1 MAAFIET
8 GIDYSRIDD
17 LPYMKRYIMMLNDD
31 LRYMFNNLDPAD
43 NFSEDGLTSYL
54 ELDEQISD
62 INLSLDK
69 LNMEFTDTKESVSSG
84 LSQMSDSISLYVE
97 TGDVTNQI
105 NLSDGIISIN
115 APRLHVTSENFT
127 VNDTQLM
134 ARGEIVATGGS
145 IGAFQLVKDASGKE
159 YLQGG
164 TGSKISSGQV
174 YGSKGEFGSL
184 ECTNGTVVMTND
196 TWYMWNC
203 RIQSSGLEFTGAF
216 EAGAMDI
223 ARYDA
228 ENDVYTAWYPLT
240 CHESIYADEIH
251 VGRNWDDSGQVR
263 CYSVYSYFEG
273 AEKPDP
279 YGDEFSDRRLKRNI
293 FGLSEQMAAGL
304 IEKIKPVSYRLI
316 GDDRDQL
323 GVIAQDLQEACE
335 EIGEDFGLISSCD
348 GYMTVGYTRLIP
360 VIAAALR
367 WTREEIDKWQ
377 STKAG

>member
-17 LPYMKRYIMMLNDD
+17 LPYMKRYIMMLNGD
-31 LRYMFNNLDPAD
+31 LRYMFNNLDPKD
-43 NFSEDGLTSYL
+43 NFSEEGLRSYQ
-54 ELDEQISD
+54 ELDGQISD
-62 INLSLDK
+62 ISLSLNQ
-69 LNMEFTDTKESVSSG
+69 LNTEFTDAQKSVSSG
-84 LSQMSDSISLYVE
+84 LSQMSNSISLYVE

-105 NLSDGIISIN
+105 NLSDGTISIN
-115 APRLHVTSENFT
+115 ASRLHVTSDNFT
-127 VNDTQLM
+127 VNDTQLK
-134 ARGEIVATGGS
+134 AKGEIVATGGS
-145 IGAFQLVKDASGKE
+145 IGAFQLVKDSSGKE
-159 YLQGG
+159 YLKGG
-164 TGSKISSGQV
+164 TGSQISSGQV
-174 YGSKGEFGSL
+174 YGSTGDFGSL

-203 RIQSSGLEFTGAF
+203 RIQSDGLEISGAF

-228 ENDVYTAWYPLT
+228 ENDRYTAWYPLT
-240 CHESIYADEIH
+240 CREAIYADEIH

-293 FGLSEQMAAGL
+293 QRFTDSMAMRM

-316 GDDRDQL
+316 GDDKDQL
-323 GVIAQDLQEACE
+323 GVIAQDLKEACD
-335 EIGEDFGLISSCD
+335 EIGEDFGLISNYE
-348 GYMTVGYTRLIP
+348 GYITVGYTRLIP
-360 VIAAALR
+360 IIAAALR
-367 WTREEIDKWQ
+367 WTREEINKWQ